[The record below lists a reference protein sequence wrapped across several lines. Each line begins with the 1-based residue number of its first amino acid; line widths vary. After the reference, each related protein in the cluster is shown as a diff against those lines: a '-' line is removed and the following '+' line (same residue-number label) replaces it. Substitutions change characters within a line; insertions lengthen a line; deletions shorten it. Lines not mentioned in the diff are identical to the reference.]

1 MAKEVK
7 DKQTTKA
14 VEKKTAYK
22 VVVEFMDKFDNSI
35 RYKVGQ
41 EIPADFT
48 EDRIQDL
55 LQRQL
60 IK

>member
-7 DKQTTKA
+7 DKQATKA
-14 VEKKTAYK
+14 VEKTAYK

-41 EIPADFT
+41 EVPADFT
-48 EDRIQDL
+48 EVRIKDL
-55 LQRQL
+55 LDRKL

>member
-7 DKQTTKA
+7 NKTTKVA
-14 VEKKTAYK
+14 DKKATYK
-22 VVVEFMDKFDNSI
+22 VVNEFIDKFDNSI
-35 RYKVGQ
+35 RYNAGDEV
-41 EIPADFT
+41 PADFT

-55 LQRQL
+55 LNRNL